1 MPDTS
6 KGFRYRGR
14 KSSPDAKPTIMD
26 LLFKDTETLTK
37 GDMVNLETGEIDLA
51 ATADTNL
58 LGVVLETQAG
68 TDSTTRAKVIV
79 DADAIYGVYDA
90 NARLKGATLDI
101 AGTTGQQTVA
111 TSSNKEF
118 VVWAESTAA
127 EETLVCFNVGK
138 HVDNKAQ

>member
-1 MPDTS
+1 MTDTS
-6 KGFRYRGR
+6 AGFRYRGR
-14 KSSPDAKPTIMD
+14 ISGGMPTIQD
-26 LLFKDTETLTK
+26 LLYKDTETLSK
-37 GDMVNLETGEIDLA
+37 GDLVNLESGEIDLA
-51 ATADTNL
+51 ATGDTNL

-101 AGTTGQQTVA
+101 SGATGAQTVA
-111 TSSNKEF
+111 ASSNKEF
-118 VVWAESTAA
+118 VVYAESTAS
-127 EETLVCFNVGK
+127 EETLVVFNTGK

>member
-1 MPDTS
+1 MADTS
-6 KGFRYRGR
+6 LGFRYRGR
-14 KSSPDAKPTIMD
+14 KSGGNPTIMD

-37 GDMVNLETGEIDLA
+37 GDLVNLESGEIDLA
-51 ATADTNL
+51 AAGDTAL
-58 LGVVLETQAG
+58 LGMVMETQSG

-101 AGTTGQQTVA
+101 SGTTGAQTVA
-111 TSSNKEF
+111 ASSGKEF
-118 VVWAESTAA
+118 VVWAESTAN